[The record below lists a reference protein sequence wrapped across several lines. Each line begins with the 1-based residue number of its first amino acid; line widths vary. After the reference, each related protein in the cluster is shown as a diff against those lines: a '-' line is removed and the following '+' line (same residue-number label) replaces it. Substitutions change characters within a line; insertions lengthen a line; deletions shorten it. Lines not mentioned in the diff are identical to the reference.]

1 MNWLMK
7 VNEYKKNRK
16 KTDVIYNLSCSI
28 RRLINNSINR
38 SNYTKISKTCSILG
52 CSYKEF
58 KIHIE
63 SKFEEWMD
71 WNNKGLYNIKVC
83 RI

>member
-1 MNWLMK
+1 MILFYSRMNWLM
-7 VNEYKKNRK
+7 NRK